1 MRRNLMLLRPRVAR
15 PRRLLT
21 RADDMERALGSDV
34 LGAATP

>member
-1 MRRNLMLLRPRVAR
+1 MSQNLILLRPRVAR

-21 RADDMERALGSDV
+21 RADDTERALGSDV